1 MARREGS
8 GQGEAAVR
16 DDVDCAE
23 ASAFMRPYVDG
34 ELAGVDRAAYE
45 RHIDGCENCRAA
57 ARFEG
62 RFKAAVR
69 GHLPR
74 RQVPM
79 LLEQRIRAA
88 VAELPIAPRRWNW
101 LTRPPVVPALAVAA
115 VLVLVVG
122 PTVKGRRSFVLDQA
136 RRTYQAELPMD
147 VTGPDCG
154 SVASWFR
161 GRLDFPVHA
170 PRMPAH
176 VTCQGGRLVN
186 VAERPAAYLVY
197 RDSAGHRVSVL
208 VFDPENAPI
217 DGPSHRMVDGR
228 DIFYGTGPGISTA
241 AYQDR
246 GLGYVVTA
254 DLDMNSLT
262 KLVTTSFLH

>member
-1 MARREGS
+1 MVPREDS
-8 GQGEAAVR
+8 GQRRVT
-16 DDVDCAE
+16 VDCAE
-23 ASAFMRPYVDG
+23 ANAFLRPYVDG
-34 ELAGVDRAAYE
+34 ELSGVDREAYE
-45 RHIDGCENCRAA
+45 RHLDGCDRCRAA

-79 LLEQRIRAA
+79 LVEQRVRAA
-88 VAELPIAPRRWNW
+88 IAELPIAPRRWNW
-101 LTRPPVVPALAVAA
+101 LTRPPLVPALAVAG
-115 VLVLVVG
+115 VLIVVLSPG
-122 PTVKGRRSFVLDQA
+122 WPRQRSFVLDQA
-136 RRTYQAELPMD
+136 RRSYQAELPMD
-147 VTGPDCG
+147 VSGPDCG

-197 RDSAGHRVSVL
+197 RDPAGHRVSVL
-208 VFDPENAPI
+208 VFDPESAPI

-228 DIFYGTGPGISTA
+228 DVFYRTGPGITTA

-246 GLGYVVTA
+246 GLGYVVTS
-254 DLDMNSLT
+254 DLDVNSLT
-262 KLVTTSFLH
+262 QLVSTSLLH